1 MKKAE
6 KLNLNL
12 SELMNSELS
21 QKLDRRELKA
31 NNSLMRKKEKLF
43 KKAFY

>member
-31 NNSLMRKKEKLF
+31 NNSQMRKKVKLF

>member
-31 NNSLMRKKEKLF
+31 NNSQMRKKVKLF
-43 KKAFY
+43 K